1 MMGKLSFSKLEAD
14 GWMMD
19 NDKPKAQLQ
28 LSVPVRRSILHPARD
43 GWMWLADG

>member
-28 LSVPVRRSILHPARD
+28 LSVGLFCIQPGMD
-43 GWMWLADG
+43 GCGWLMADG